1 MRVFVVYRVLI
12 YLCPIFGYLVI
23 IILDTKKIYIYIKI
37 IMQKDVIWNLFIEL
51 YVIKI
56 LNGEIEWND
65 SLEF

>member
-23 IILDTKKIYIYIKI
+23 IILDTKKYIYIKI
-37 IMQKDVIWNLFIEL
+37 VIEKNVIWNLFIEL

-56 LNGEIEWND
+56 LNEEIEWND